1 MANFNNCMVNNNCI
15 INNDCNIKNNCTVE
29 NDCIV
34 HGLVTD
40 NIVTSP
46 LVVNNEKKSYSVMK
60 FNNVSGLGGQI
71 KIGNKGCDSTIE
83 SNKFNIDAIDNIIIK
98 SGEGIEDTIDN
109 INSSGNI
116 KLLTSKEYQYLQ
128 LCGENGLIVVG
139 SKNYGYNDPLEK
151 IQFDYQQTKIPYP
164 EGTIY
169 FKIVE

>member
-1 MANFNNCMVNNNCI
+1 MANFNNCAIHNNCLINNNCV
-15 INNDCNIKNNCTVE
+15 VE

-46 LVVNNEKKSYSVMK
+46 LVVNNEKKSYNLMK
-60 FNNVSGLGGQI
+60 YNHVPGLGEQI
-71 KIGNKGCDSTIE
+71 KIGDKNCDSTIE

-98 SGEGIEDTIDN
+98 SGEGIENDTDN

-139 SKNYGYNDPLEK
+139 SKNYGYNNPLEN
-151 IQFDYQQTKIPYP
+151 IQLNHQQTKIPYP

>member
-1 MANFNNCMVNNNCI
+1 MANFNNCAIHNNCV
-15 INNDCNIKNNCTVE
+15 VE

-46 LVVNNEKKSYSVMK
+46 LIVNNEKKSYSVMK
-60 FNNVSGLGGQI
+60 FNYAPGLGGQI
-71 KIGNKGCDSTIE
+71 RIGDKDCDITIE
-83 SNKFNIDAIDNIIIK
+83 TNKFNVDAIDNIIIK
-98 SGEGIEDTIDN
+98 SGEGIEDNIDN

-139 SKNYGYNDPLEK
+139 SKNYGYNDPLENM
-151 IQFDYQQTKIPYP
+151 QLHYQQHKIPYP